1 LRPRR
6 TTLRAALG
14 AGALCLATTGA
25 AEVPA
30 AAQEETQG
38 TPAGAQIR
46 VDQRRLHIRT
56 GRRAVVRGTV
66 RPVAAGLP
74 LSLQVRRK
82 GRWRTLART
91 RTDPAGRYSLA
102 DRAHRPMSLRARV
115 VAEGGAVRRLG
126 RLNVYRPALASWYG
140 PGLYG
145 GHLGCGGT
153 LDAGDLGVAHKTLP
167 CGSKVTL
174 RHGGRSVTVRVID
187 RGPYVGGREFDLT
200 EATANRVGFR
210 GHGTILSTR

>member
-30 AAQEETQG
+30 AAQEDTQ
-38 TPAGAQIR
+38 GAQIN
-46 VDQRRLHIRT
+46 VDQKRMQIRA

-74 LSLQVRRK
+74 VSLQVRRK

-174 RHGGRSVTVRVID
+174 RHRGRVIRVAVID
-187 RGPYVGGREFDLT
+187 RGPYVGGREYDLT
-200 EATANRVGFR
+200 EATAQRLRFE
-210 GHGTILSTR
+210 GHGSIQSTR